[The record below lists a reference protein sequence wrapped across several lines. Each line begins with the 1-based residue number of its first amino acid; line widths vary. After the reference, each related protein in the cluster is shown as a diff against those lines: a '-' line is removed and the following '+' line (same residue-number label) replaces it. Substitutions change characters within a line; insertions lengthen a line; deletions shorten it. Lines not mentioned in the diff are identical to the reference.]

1 MSLVKKEG
9 GEQSA
14 GTQQEEASLYG
25 FTHLGEDLMK
35 QYIVKRLLSG
45 IIVLFGLSV
54 FTFLLIHLIP
64 GDPVR
69 IMLGQRATVEQIES
83 LRGELGLNKPLVVQ
97 YLDYASGVL
106 KGDLGTSLKTGRP
119 VSTEIADRFPAT
131 AKMAVASLVVAVVI
145 GIGLGVLAAKYK
157 DTPIDGAIMTF
168 STFGMSIP
176 GFWLG
181 LLVILV
187 FSVHLGWFPIAGGTG
202 IKDMVL
208 PAFTLGTLMATALSR
223 ITRAGMV
230 EVLSNDYIRTARAK
244 GMNERIVLLRH
255 AFRNVMI
262 PIVAVIGLELAG
274 LLGGAVIIEQVFGW
288 PGVGTLAIQAISSR
302 DFPMI
307 QGTTLFIGAVYVL
320 VVILID
326 VLYAILDPRID
337 YAAKE
342 GV

>member
-1 MSLVKKEG
+1 M
-9 GEQSA
+9 
-14 GTQQEEASLYG
+14 
-25 FTHLGEDLMK
+25 
-35 QYIVKRLLSG
+35 
-45 IIVLFGLSV
+45 
-54 FTFLLIHLIP
+54 
-64 GDPVR
+64 R

-131 AKMAVASLVVAVVI
+131 AKMALASLVVAVVI

-202 IKDMVL
+202 LKDMVL
-208 PAFTLGTLMATALSR
+208 PAFTLGTLLATALSR
-223 ITRAGMV
+223 LTRAGMV

-244 GMNERIVLLRH
+244 GMDERIVLLRH

-274 LLGGAVIIEQVFGW
+274 LLGGAVIVEQVFGW

-326 VLYAILDPRID
+326 VLYALLDPRID
-337 YAAKE
+337 YTAKE

>member
-1 MSLVKKEG
+1 MALVEKEG

-14 GTQQEEASLYG
+14 GAQQEEASSYR
-25 FTHLGEDLMK
+25 FSHLGEDLMK

-202 IKDMVL
+202 LKDMVL
-208 PAFTLGTLMATALSR
+208 PAFTLGTLTATALSR
-223 ITRAGMV
+223 LTRAGMV

-244 GMNERIVLLRH
+244 GMNERVVLLRH

-326 VLYAILDPRID
+326 VLYAVLDPRID

>member
-1 MSLVKKEG
+1 MEKEG

-14 GTQQEEASLYG
+14 GAQQEEASSYR
-25 FTHLGEDLMK
+25 FSHLGEDLMK

-131 AKMAVASLVVAVVI
+131 AKMAVASLIVAVVI
-145 GIGLGVLAAKYK
+145 GIGLGILAAKYK

-202 IKDMVL
+202 LKDMVL
-208 PAFTLGTLMATALSR
+208 PAFTLGTLTATALSR
-223 ITRAGMV
+223 LTRAGMV

-244 GMNERIVLLRH
+244 GMNERVVLLRH

-326 VLYAILDPRID
+326 VLYAVLDPRID

>member
-1 MSLVKKEG
+1 MKKG

-14 GTQQEEASLYG
+14 GTQQEEASSYR
-25 FTHLGEDLMK
+25 FSHLGEDLMK

-202 IKDMVL
+202 LKDMVL
-208 PAFTLGTLMATALSR
+208 PALTLGTLMATALSR
-223 ITRAGMV
+223 LTRAGMV

-274 LLGGAVIIEQVFGW
+274 LLGGAVIVEQVFGW

>member
-1 MSLVKKEG
+1 
-9 GEQSA
+9 
-14 GTQQEEASLYG
+14 
-25 FTHLGEDLMK
+25 MK
-35 QYIVKRLLSG
+35 QYLVKRLLSG
-45 IIVLFGLSV
+45 IIVLFGLSI

-69 IMLGQRATVEQIES
+69 IMLGQRATAEQIDT
-83 LRGELGLNKPLVVQ
+83 LREELGLNKPLVVQ

-119 VSTEIADRFPAT
+119 VTAEIADRFPAT

-202 IKDMVL
+202 LKDMVL

-223 ITRAGMV
+223 LTRAGMV

-262 PIVAVIGLELAG
+262 PVVAVIGLELAG
-274 LLGGAVIIEQVFGW
+274 LLGGAVIVEQVFGW

-307 QGTTLFIGAVYVL
+307 QGTTLFIGIVYVL

-326 VLYAILDPRID
+326 VLYALLDPRID
-337 YAAKE
+337 YTTKE

>member
-1 MSLVKKEG
+1 
-9 GEQSA
+9 
-14 GTQQEEASLYG
+14 
-25 FTHLGEDLMK
+25 MK

-202 IKDMVL
+202 LKDMVL
-208 PAFTLGTLMATALSR
+208 PAFTLGTLTATALSR
-223 ITRAGMV
+223 LTRAGMV

-244 GMNERIVLLRH
+244 GMNERVVLLRH

-307 QGTTLFIGAVYVL
+307 QGTTLSIGAVYVL

-326 VLYAILDPRID
+326 VLYAVLDPRID

>member
-1 MSLVKKEG
+1 MEKEG

-14 GTQQEEASLYG
+14 GTQQEEASSYRFL
-25 FTHLGEDLMK
+25 HLGEDLMK

-202 IKDMVL
+202 LKDMVL
-208 PAFTLGTLMATALSR
+208 PAFTLGTLLATALSR
-223 ITRAGMV
+223 LTRAGMV

-244 GMNERIVLLRH
+244 GMNERVVLLRH

-326 VLYAILDPRID
+326 VLYALLDPRID

>member
-1 MSLVKKEG
+1 
-9 GEQSA
+9 
-14 GTQQEEASLYG
+14 
-25 FTHLGEDLMK
+25 MK

-97 YLDYASGVL
+97 YFDYASGVL

-202 IKDMVL
+202 LKDMVL

-223 ITRAGMV
+223 LTRAGMV

-244 GMNERIVLLRH
+244 GMDERIVLLRH

-274 LLGGAVIIEQVFGW
+274 LLGGTVIVEQVFGW

-326 VLYAILDPRID
+326 VLYALLDPRID
-337 YAAKE
+337 YTAKE

>member
-1 MSLVKKEG
+1 
-9 GEQSA
+9 
-14 GTQQEEASLYG
+14 
-25 FTHLGEDLMK
+25 MK
-35 QYIVKRLLSG
+35 QYIFKRLISG
-45 IIVLFGLSV
+45 VIVLFGLSI
-54 FTFLLIHLIP
+54 FTFMLIHFIP

-83 LRGELGLNKPLVVQ
+83 LREELGLNKPLVTQ
-97 YLDYASGVL
+97 YLSYASGVV

-119 VSTEIADRFPAT
+119 VSTEIAERFPAT
-131 AKMAVASLVVAVVI
+131 AKMAVASLGVAVVV
-145 GIGLGVLAAKYK
+145 GIGMGVLAARWK
-157 DTPIDGAIMTF
+157 DTFIDSFIMTL
-168 STFGMSIP
+168 STFGMALP

-202 IKDMVL
+202 FMDIVL
-208 PAFTLGTLMATALSR
+208 PAFTLGTLMATSISR
-223 ITRAGMV
+223 LTRAGMV

-244 GMNERIVLLRH
+244 GMSERLVLLRH

-262 PIVAVIGLELAG
+262 PIVAVIGLEFAG
-274 LLGGAVIIEQVFGW
+274 LLGGAVIVEQVFNW
-288 PGVGTLAIQAISSR
+288 PGIGTLAIQAISSR

-307 QGTTLFIGAVYVL
+307 QGTTLFIGVIYVL
-320 VVILID
+320 VVIVID

-337 YAAKE
+337 YTVKRE

>member
-1 MSLVKKEG
+1 MSLVEKEG

-14 GTQQEEASLYG
+14 GTQQEEASSYRFL
-25 FTHLGEDLMK
+25 HLGEDLMK

-202 IKDMVL
+202 LKDMVL
-208 PAFTLGTLMATALSR
+208 PAFTLGTLLATALSR
-223 ITRAGMV
+223 LTRAGMV

-244 GMNERIVLLRH
+244 GMNERVVLLRH

-326 VLYAILDPRID
+326 VLYALLDPRID

>member
-1 MSLVKKEG
+1 MEKEG

-14 GTQQEEASLYG
+14 GAQQEEASSYR
-25 FTHLGEDLMK
+25 FSHLGEDLMK

-202 IKDMVL
+202 LKDMVL
-208 PAFTLGTLMATALSR
+208 PAFTLGTLTATALSR
-223 ITRAGMV
+223 LTRAGMV

-244 GMNERIVLLRH
+244 GMNERVVLLRH

-326 VLYAILDPRID
+326 VLYAVLDPRID

>member
-1 MSLVKKEG
+1 
-9 GEQSA
+9 
-14 GTQQEEASLYG
+14 
-25 FTHLGEDLMK
+25 MK

-202 IKDMVL
+202 LKDMVL

-223 ITRAGMV
+223 LTRAGMV

-274 LLGGAVIIEQVFGW
+274 LLGGAVIVEQVFGW

-337 YAAKE
+337 YTAKE
-342 GV
+342 GM

>member
-1 MSLVKKEG
+1 
-9 GEQSA
+9 
-14 GTQQEEASLYG
+14 
-25 FTHLGEDLMK
+25 MK

-202 IKDMVL
+202 LKDMVL
-208 PAFTLGTLMATALSR
+208 PAFTLGTLLATALSR
-223 ITRAGMV
+223 LTRAGMV

-274 LLGGAVIIEQVFGW
+274 LLGGAVIVEQVFGW

-307 QGTTLFIGAVYVL
+307 QGTTLFIGAVYVV

>member
-1 MSLVKKEG
+1 
-9 GEQSA
+9 
-14 GTQQEEASLYG
+14 
-25 FTHLGEDLMK
+25 MK

>member
-1 MSLVKKEG
+1 
-9 GEQSA
+9 
-14 GTQQEEASLYG
+14 
-25 FTHLGEDLMK
+25 MK

-131 AKMAVASLVVAVVI
+131 AKMAVGSLVVAVVI

-202 IKDMVL
+202 LKDMVL

-223 ITRAGMV
+223 LTRAGMV

-274 LLGGAVIIEQVFGW
+274 LLGGAVIVEQVFGW

-326 VLYAILDPRID
+326 VLYALLDPRID
-337 YAAKE
+337 YTAKE

>member
-1 MSLVKKEG
+1 
-9 GEQSA
+9 
-14 GTQQEEASLYG
+14 
-25 FTHLGEDLMK
+25 MK

-97 YLDYASGVL
+97 YFDYASGVL

-202 IKDMVL
+202 LKDMVL

-223 ITRAGMV
+223 LTRAGMV

-244 GMNERIVLLRH
+244 GMDERIVLLRH

-274 LLGGAVIIEQVFGW
+274 LLGGAVIVEQVFGW

-326 VLYAILDPRID
+326 VLYALLDPRID
-337 YAAKE
+337 YTAKE